1 MGIHGGHWSIF
12 HGTCR
17 WTSNYGRKPWMT
29 RQREV
34 KNEKSA
40 SHAKGQ
46 AVAVGVVIGIAILLI
61 VLLKLI

>member
-12 HGTCR
+12 HGTQVDQQL
-17 WTSNYGRKPWMT
+17 
-29 RQREV
+29 RQKALDDAAEGSQ
-34 KNEKSA
+34 NEKSA

>member
-1 MGIHGGHWSIF
+1 MGIHGGHCSIISW
-12 HGTCR
+12 HCR
-17 WTSNYGRKPWMT
+17 WTAITAESHGDAAEGS
-29 RQREV
+29 Q
-34 KNEKSA
+34 NEKSA